1 METFPWRKDV
11 EERSFVSVMFTP
23 RRGPLWLVAIAVC
36 ALSVSACGVTAVDK
50 EPSSDESSS
59 TKSAASAPAAGS
71 ASSGKAG
78 PKIFVVGGKSDDPFW
93 SRVKRGADDASKVV
107 QAPVGSVTWLAPK
120 TYDNLGPDAAKLID
134 TAVSQGA
141 DGVVGPDWVPEA
153 QDASFKKVIGSSAP
167 VVIYNAGG
175 IDAAQSV
182 GALNYVGSEES
193 AAGKAGGEFFGQ
205 SGQKNVLCVN
215 TLPGAANT
223 EARCQG
229 VADGIQASG
238 GKSSQLPL
246 PSSKFGDPTAV
257 SQAIKAALLKDGSI
271 DGLVTISAPDANSAA
286 QAIEQG
292 NLGDKVKLGTFDL
305 DPTQLS
311 RIKGGE
317 QLFAIDQQPYMQGYL
332 AVSMLSAYIQWGI
345 NLPQKPVLTGP
356 AIISSEN
363 VDAVMA
369 GAKAGVR

>member
-1 METFPWRKDV
+1 M
-11 EERSFVSVMFTP
+11 SVMFTP
-23 RRGPLWLVAIAVC
+23 RRGPLGLVAVVVC
-36 ALSVSACGVTAVDK
+36 ALTVSACGVTAVDK
-50 EPSSDESSS
+50 DSSS
-59 TKSAASAPAAGS
+59 GDSSGSSNAASAPSAGS

-93 SRVKRGADDASKVV
+93 SRVKRGADDAAKVV
-107 QAPVGSVTWLAPK
+107 KAQGGSVTWLAPK
-120 TYDNLGPDAAKLID
+120 NYDNLGPDAAKLID

-153 QDASFKKVIGSSAP
+153 QDASFKKVVGGSAP

-193 AAGKAGGEFFGQ
+193 AAGKAGGEFFGR

-223 EARCQG
+223 EARCKG
-229 VADGIQASG
+229 IADGIQASG

-286 QAIEQG
+286 QAIKQG

-305 DPTQLS
+305 DPTQLE

-345 NLPQKPVLTGP
+345 DLPQKPLLTGP
-356 AIISSEN
+356 AIISAEN

>member
-1 METFPWRKDV
+1 
-11 EERSFVSVMFTP
+11 MFTR
-23 RRGPLWLVAIAVC
+23 RRGPTGLVAVAAC
-36 ALSVSACGVTAVDK
+36 ALMVAGCGFTAVDQSAS
-50 EPSSDESSS
+50 SSDSSGS
-59 TKSAASAPAAGS
+59 TNAASAPAGGTAGS
-71 ASSGKAG
+71 GKG

-93 SRVKRGADDASKVV
+93 SRVKRGADDAGKLVKA
-107 QAPVGSVTWLAPK
+107 QGGSVTWLAPK
-120 TYDNLGPDAAKLID
+120 NYDNLGPDAAKLVD

-153 QDASFKKVIGSSAP
+153 EDASFKKVVGGGAP

-175 IDAAQSV
+175 LGAAQSV
-182 GALNYVGSEES
+182 GALNYVGSEE
-193 AAGKAGGEFFGQ
+193 ATAGKAGGEFFGK

-223 EARCQG
+223 EARCKG
-229 VADGIQASG
+229 IADGIQASG

-257 SQAIKAALLKDGSI
+257 SQAIKAALLKDSSI

-286 QAIEQG
+286 QAIKQG
-292 NLGDKVKLGTFDL
+292 DLGDKVKLGTFDL
-305 DPTQLS
+305 DPTQLA
-311 RIKGGE
+311 RIKGGD

-332 AVSMLSAYIQWGI
+332 AVSMLNSYIQWGI
-345 NLPQKPVLTGP
+345 NLPQKPLLTGP
-356 AIISSEN
+356 AIISADN
-363 VDAVMA
+363 IDAAMA

>member
-1 METFPWRKDV
+1 MP
-11 EERSFVSVMFTP
+11 TP
-23 RRGPLWLVAIAVC
+23 RRGLLGFVAIAVC
-36 ALSVSACGVTAVDK
+36 ALMTSACGFTAVEKD
-50 EPSSDESSS
+50 SSS
-59 TKSAASAPAAGS
+59 GDSGETSNAASAPSAGTGG
-71 ASSGKAG
+71 SGKG

-93 SRVKRGADDASKVV
+93 SRVKRGADDAGKLVKA
-107 QAPVGSVTWLAPK
+107 QGGSVTWLAPK
-120 TYDNLGPDAAKLID
+120 NYDNLGPDAAKLID

-153 QDASFKKVIGSSAP
+153 EDASFKKVVGDGKP
-167 VVIYNAGG
+167 VVIFNAGG
-175 IDAAQSV
+175 MEAAQTV
-182 GALNYVGSEES
+182 GALNYVGSEEA

-223 EARCQG
+223 EARCKG
-229 VADGIQASG
+229 VAEGIQGSG

-286 QAIEQG
+286 QAIKQG

-305 DPTQLS
+305 DPTQLG

-332 AVSMLSAYIQWGI
+332 AVSMLNAYIQWGVD
-345 NLPQKPVLTGP
+345 LPQKPLLTGP
-356 AIISSEN
+356 AIISAEN

-369 GAKAGVR
+369 GAEAGVR

>member
-1 METFPWRKDV
+1 
-11 EERSFVSVMFTP
+11 MFTR
-23 RRGPLWLVAIAVC
+23 RRGPIALVVVVVC
-36 ALSVSACGVTAVDK
+36 ALTVSACGFTAVEK
-50 EPSSDESSS
+50 ESSS
-59 TKSAASAPAAGS
+59 GDSGATSSTATAPSKGS

-93 SRVKRGADDASKVV
+93 SRVKRGADDAAKVV
-107 QAPVGSVTWLAPK
+107 KAQGGSVTWLAPK
-120 TYDNLGPDAAKLID
+120 NYDNLGPDAAKLID

-153 QDASFKKVIGSSAP
+153 EDASFKKVIAGNAP

-175 IDAAQSV
+175 LDAAQKV
-182 GALNYVGSEES
+182 GALNYVGSEEA
-193 AAGKAGGEFFGQ
+193 AAGKAGGEFFGK

-229 VADGIQASG
+229 IADGIQASG
-238 GKSSQLPL
+238 GKSTQLPL

-257 SQAIKAALLKDGSI
+257 SQAIKAALLKDGSV
-271 DGLVTISAPDANSAA
+271 DGVVMISAPDANSAA
-286 QAIEQG
+286 LAIKQG
-292 NLGDKVKLGTFDL
+292 DLREKVKLGTFDL
-305 DPTQLS
+305 DPTQLE
-311 RIKGGE
+311 RIKGGD

-332 AVSMLSAYIQWGI
+332 AVSMLSSYIQWGVD
-345 NLPQKPVLTGP
+345 LPQKPLLTGP
-356 AIISSEN
+356 AIVSAEN
-363 VDAVMA
+363 VDAAMA